1 MHGFSEAEHVVDIF
15 GLCAA
20 CAQAR
25 ASERERVDHACC
37 CASARRQAR
46 SARGRARRG
55 PDRRSRSASS
65 SSPALFLIDA
75 LAPTLFPAS
84 LPTRAQDGLTLAISV
99 LIESLPFVALGV
111 VLSIVVQV
119 WVPPGAIERWMP
131 RRAWARR
138 AVLSLLGMVV
148 PVCECGNVPFARGL
162 MMRGFTVPETLTF
175 LIAAPIVNPIVIIT
189 THQAFGFS
197 DGILIARL
205 IGGFA
210 IANLIGWLYSRH
222 PDPDGLLTERF
233 RDTCDLVVHEP
244 GGRGRRSLAQFV
256 IELRA
261 VMPALVIGSAL
272 AGAVQVLI
280 PREALLAIGSN
291 PALSIV
297 AMIALAMVV
306 SICSN
311 VDAFFALSFASTF
324 TPGSIVAFL
333 LVGPLVD
340 VKMLALMRTTFTT
353 RTLAGLVVVVI
364 LSAFAIGTVV
374 NLLAYAVGSPRAVA
388 HEVDPH
394 PMARC
399 GARRGARR
407 RDARARPHRA
417 TRSLHQPGIVVVRG
431 RHVDR
436 RAGRGG
442 AELHAAARRRG
453 RPRP

>member
-1 MHGFSEAEHVVDIF
+1 MSASR
-15 GLCAA
+15 
-20 CAQAR
+20 AR
-25 ASERERVDHACC
+25 ASTPGVWGA
-37 CASARRQAR
+37 APAGSTVAARPRLAW
-46 SARGRARRG
+46 ALVGVGVLAI
-55 PDRRSRSASS
+55 A
-65 SSPALFLIDA
+65 ALFLIDA
-75 LAPTLFPAS
+75 FAPTFFAAS

-119 WVPPGAIERWMP
+119 WVPPGVIERWMP

-138 AVLSLLGMVV
+138 MVLSLLGMVV

-162 MMRGFTVPETLTF
+162 LMRGFTVPETLTF

-205 IGGFA
+205 IGGYA

-222 PDPDGLLTERF
+222 PDPDGLLTDRF
-233 RDTCDLVVHEP
+233 RDTCELVVHEP

-340 VKMLALMRTTFTT
+340 IKMLALMRTTFTT
-353 RTLAGLVVVVI
+353 RTLAGIVVIVI

-374 NLLAYAVGSPRAVA
+374 NLLA
-388 HEVDPH
+388 
-394 PMARC
+394 
-399 GARRGARR
+399 
-407 RDARARPHRA
+407 
-417 TRSLHQPGIVVVRG
+417 
-431 RHVDR
+431 
-436 RAGRGG
+436 
-442 AELHAAARRRG
+442 
-453 RPRP
+453 

>member
-1 MHGFSEAEHVVDIF
+1 MTRTDVRPAAPTRTARTLVALAIGAAVV
-15 GLCAA
+15 G
-20 CAQAR
+20 
-25 ASERERVDHACC
+25 
-37 CASARRQAR
+37 
-46 SARGRARRG
+46 
-55 PDRRSRSASS
+55 
-65 SSPALFLIDA
+65 ALFLIDW
-75 LAPTLFPAS
+75 LVPTLFPAS

-99 LIESLPFVALGV
+99 LIESLPFVMLGV
-111 VLSIVVQV
+111 ILSIAVQV
-119 WVPPGAIERWMP
+119 WVPPGVLERWMP

-138 AVLSLLGMVV
+138 AVLSLLGMIV

-162 MMRGFTVPETLTF
+162 LMRGFSVPETMTF

-205 IGGFA
+205 VGGYL

-222 PDPDGLLTERF
+222 PSPDALLTDRF
-233 RDTCDLVVHEP
+233 RDTCELVTHEP
-244 GGRGRRSLAQFV
+244 GGKGRRSIAQFV
-256 IELRA
+256 VELRA
-261 VMPALVIGSAL
+261 VMPALIIGSAL

-280 PREALLAIGSN
+280 PRETLLAIGSN

-353 RTLAGLVVVVI
+353 RTLAGMVVI
-364 LSAFAIGTVV
+364 VVLSAFAIGTAV
-374 NLLAYAVGSPRAVA
+374 NLLA
-388 HEVDPH
+388 
-394 PMARC
+394 
-399 GARRGARR
+399 
-407 RDARARPHRA
+407 
-417 TRSLHQPGIVVVRG
+417 
-431 RHVDR
+431 
-436 RAGRGG
+436 
-442 AELHAAARRRG
+442 
-453 RPRP
+453 

>member
-1 MHGFSEAEHVVDIF
+1 MSRTDVRPAAAPSRTARTFVALSIGAAVV
-15 GLCAA
+15 A
-20 CAQAR
+20 
-25 ASERERVDHACC
+25 
-37 CASARRQAR
+37 
-46 SARGRARRG
+46 
-55 PDRRSRSASS
+55 
-65 SSPALFLIDA
+65 ALFLIDA
-75 LAPTLFPAS
+75 FAPAFFPAS

-99 LIESLPFVALGV
+99 LIESLPFVILGV

-119 WVPPGAIERWMP
+119 WVPPGVIERWMP

-162 MMRGFTVPETLTF
+162 LMRGFSVPETMTF

-205 IGGFA
+205 VGGYL

-222 PDPDGLLTERF
+222 PSPDALLTDRF
-233 RDTCDLVVHEP
+233 RDTCELVAHEP
-244 GGRGRRSLAQFV
+244 GGKGRRTLAQFV

-280 PREALLAIGSN
+280 PREALVAIGSN

-297 AMIALAMVV
+297 AMMALAMIVA
-306 SICSN
+306 ICSN

-324 TPGSIVAFL
+324 TPGAIVAFL

-353 RTLAGLVVVVI
+353 RTLVGIVVVV
-364 LSAFAIGTVV
+364 LTSAFFIGTVV
-374 NLLAYAVGSPRAVA
+374 NLLA
-388 HEVDPH
+388 
-394 PMARC
+394 
-399 GARRGARR
+399 
-407 RDARARPHRA
+407 
-417 TRSLHQPGIVVVRG
+417 
-431 RHVDR
+431 
-436 RAGRGG
+436 
-442 AELHAAARRRG
+442 
-453 RPRP
+453 

>member
-1 MHGFSEAEHVVDIF
+1 MTRTESRPV
-15 GLCAA
+15 AA
-20 CAQAR
+20 P
-25 ASERERVDHACC
+25 
-37 CASARRQAR
+37 RRT
-46 SARGRARRG
+46 GRTLVAVAIG
-55 PDRRSRSASS
+55 VAVIA
-65 SSPALFLIDA
+65 ALFVIDA
-75 LAPTLFPAS
+75 IAPTLFPAS

-138 AVLSLLGMVV
+138 MVLSLLGMLI

-162 MMRGFTVPETLTF
+162 LMRGFTVPETLTF

-189 THQAFGFS
+189 TNQAFGFS

-205 IGGFA
+205 LGGYA

-222 PDPDGLLTERF
+222 PDPDALLTDRF
-233 RDTCDLVVHEP
+233 RDTCELVLDEP

-297 AMIALAMVV
+297 AMMALAMVV

-340 VKMLALMRTTFTT
+340 IKMLALMRTTFTT
-353 RTLAGLVVVVI
+353 RTLAGLVVIVV
-364 LSAFAIGTVV
+364 LSAFAIGSVV
-374 NLLAYAVGSPRAVA
+374 NLLA
-388 HEVDPH
+388 
-394 PMARC
+394 
-399 GARRGARR
+399 
-407 RDARARPHRA
+407 
-417 TRSLHQPGIVVVRG
+417 
-431 RHVDR
+431 
-436 RAGRGG
+436 
-442 AELHAAARRRG
+442 
-453 RPRP
+453 

>member
-1 MHGFSEAEHVVDIF
+1 MTRTDLRPV
-15 GLCAA
+15 AA
-20 CAQAR
+20 PPRTAKILVALSIG
-25 ASERERVDHACC
+25 AAAVA
-37 CASARRQAR
+37 
-46 SARGRARRG
+46 G
-55 PDRRSRSASS
+55 
-65 SSPALFLIDA
+65 LFLIDA

-84 LPTRAQDGLTLAISV
+84 LSTRAQDGLTLAISV
-99 LIESLPFVALGV
+99 LIESLPFVVLGV

-119 WVPPGAIERWMP
+119 WVPPGVIERWMP

-162 MMRGFTVPETLTF
+162 LMRGFSVPETMTF

-205 IGGFA
+205 VGGYL

-222 PDPDGLLTERF
+222 PSPDALLTDRF
-233 RDTCDLVVHEP
+233 RDTCELVTHER
-244 GGRGRRSLAQFV
+244 GGRGRRTLAQFV
-256 IELRA
+256 VELRA
-261 VMPALVIGSAL
+261 VMPALVIGSLL

-280 PREALLAIGSN
+280 PRETLVAVGSN
-291 PALSIV
+291 PALSIA
-297 AMIALAMVV
+297 AMMALAMIV

-353 RTLAGLVVVVI
+353 RTLAGIVVVVL
-364 LSAFAIGTVV
+364 LSAFVIGTVV
-374 NLLAYAVGSPRAVA
+374 NLLA
-388 HEVDPH
+388 
-394 PMARC
+394 
-399 GARRGARR
+399 
-407 RDARARPHRA
+407 
-417 TRSLHQPGIVVVRG
+417 
-431 RHVDR
+431 
-436 RAGRGG
+436 
-442 AELHAAARRRG
+442 
-453 RPRP
+453 